1 MIYDKYLFYCLS
13 IYYNFISGKS
23 FAFRFDFSSSSDDP
37 LKHLAVS
44 TGIYEEY
51 AAPELEVIS
60 DPKIM
65 GRSRVLSA
73 YVKELKFEYTYGK
86 LRETKLL
93 EELISGI
100 FIYNL
105 HN

>member
-1 MIYDKYLFYCLS
+1 
-13 IYYNFISGKS
+13 
-23 FAFRFDFSSSSDDP
+23 
-37 LKHLAVS
+37 
-44 TGIYEEY
+44 
-51 AAPELEVIS
+51 
-60 DPKIM
+60 M

-100 FIYNL
+100 FIYNCI
-105 HN
+105 HNLIYLRVEMCKTYVINLCNVISNS